1 MRRDGPALDA
11 ELVQLLR
18 RRGGGA
24 PTPGAAAVAVG
35 VAAADAAV
43 GLARLEL
50 LGYLRADPAG
60 RYERTSMRAPE
71 RHYAQ
76 TVSPDERVRVAV

>member
-1 MRRDGPALDA
+1 MHRDGPALDE

-18 RRGGGA
+18 SRGGGR
-24 PTPGAAAVAVG
+24 PRPRGAVAVG
-35 VAAADAAV
+35 VATANAAV

-60 RYERTSMRAPE
+60 RYARTSLRAP
-71 RHYAQ
+71 RPL
-76 TVSPDERVRVAV
+76 TLKP